1 MTPAGPI
8 CASCK
13 QLGHSRGSNFSCP
26 LNPRHK
32 TLLIPQKRTSDNLSA
47 QEEYQAEK
55 INALSRAAQYPA
67 ESSRAAASRPR
78 VEAVQSRVVLTI
90 AEIIA
95 LSRAAQYPAESSRAA
110 ASRPRVEAVRDFVA
124 LQVSDVERVLDLTTT
139 TATATATVIP
149 RCSSCNGIGH
159 QRSNSLQCPNNQRNR
174 NFVPGQLTTTHNM
187 ARRTTASA
195 MATIVT
201 GSSAGKVVLI
211 PRIKLNPTGST
222 MSIEFKRC
230 QFPVRLAFAMTIN
243 KFQGQILDKVGLYLP
258 DHVFGHGQLYVALS
272 RVRTPNSVKIM
283 VDMDS
288 ISTEATSNYGY
299 FFSMQ
304 SRWGRRSTSYGVKIT
319 VPELL
324 SA

>member
-13 QLGHSRGSNFSCP
+13 QLGHSRRSNFSCP

-47 QEEYQAEK
+47 QEEYQAETGASRPRVEAVQNSVVLTVAE

-67 ESSRAAASRPR
+67 ESSRDLTAAF
-78 VEAVQSRVVLTI
+78 E
-90 AEIIA
+90 
-95 LSRAAQYPAESSRAA
+95 
-110 ASRPRVEAVRDFVA
+110 A

-139 TATATATVIP
+139 TATVIS
-149 RCSSCNGIGH
+149 RCFSCNGIGH
-159 QRSNSLQCPNNQRNR
+159 QRSNSLQCPNNQRNC

-195 MATIVT
+195 MSTIVT

-272 RVRTPNSVKIM
+272 WVRTPNSVKIM

-288 ISTEATSNYGY
+288 ISTEATSN
-299 FFSMQ
+299 
-304 SRWGRRSTSYGVKIT
+304 V
-319 VPELL
+319 
-324 SA
+324 